1 MVNLKVLDTKCK
13 KIRSAVKEFL
23 EYNNDNGDLT
33 DVQIELIIDKTMIDL
48 SQNIFNAA
56 FRDINL

>member
-33 DVQIELIIDKTMIDL
+33 DAQIEMIIDKTMIDL
-48 SQNIFNAA
+48 SKNLFNTAFKNI
-56 FRDINL
+56 

>member
-1 MVNLKVLDTKCK
+1 MVNLKVLDAKCK

-33 DVQIELIIDKTMIDL
+33 ETQIELIIDKTMIDL
-48 SQNIFNAA
+48 GN
-56 FRDINL
+56 NLFKVAIKI

>member
-1 MVNLKVLDTKCK
+1 MVNLKVLDSKCK

-23 EYNNDNGDLT
+23 EYNNDNGELT
-33 DVQIELIIDKTMIDL
+33 ETQIGLIIDKTMIDL

-56 FRDINL
+56 FKNI